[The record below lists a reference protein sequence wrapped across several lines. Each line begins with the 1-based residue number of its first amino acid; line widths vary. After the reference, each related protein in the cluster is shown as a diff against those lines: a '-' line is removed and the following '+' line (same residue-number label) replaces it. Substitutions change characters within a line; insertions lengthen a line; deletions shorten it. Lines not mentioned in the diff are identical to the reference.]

1 MKNREER
8 PVTSTRP
15 TQTHF
20 DFEILEAGDQCAS
33 EPHGQSCS
41 AAIDTPALGDP
52 QQDLMELIVDRAN
65 LDRAWKQV
73 RANRGA
79 AGPDGMTIAEFP
91 DWCREHWETIRQQL
105 LDGTYRP
112 QPVRRVSIPKPDGGE
127 RLLGIPNVL
136 DRVIQQ
142 AIGQVLTP
150 IFDPNFSESSFGFRP
165 NRSAH
170 GAIKQIQQTIK
181 QGYRHV
187 VDVDLS
193 KFFDRVQ
200 HDVLMSRVARKVHD
214 KRVLRLIGAYL
225 RAGVMVDGVK
235 QPTTVGTPQGGPLS
249 PMLSNVMLDD
259 LDKELER
266 RNLPFARYADDFVI
280 LVRSYYSARRVMA
293 SVSRYVTRKLKLV
306 VNAQKSAIRRADG
319 VEFLGFVFRTRR
331 AEVRVTAKNFDRLKT
346 RVREITSRNRGV
358 SFDRMVGELSRYLRG
373 WMGYFGLASTK
384 NVFSQL
390 DGWIRRRVRM
400 YLWKQWRLPRTRI
413 RNLLRLGVSRDQAIT
428 HGASRKGYWR
438 LSKTLGGHCG
448 MTKQWL
454 RAQGLVFLR
463 HLWGDLAPL
472 RRTA

>member
-1 MKNREER
+1 M
-8 PVTSTRP
+8 VSTRP
-15 TQTHF
+15 ARQLELPFDTVDRQT
-20 DFEILEAGDQCAS
+20 ESCP
-33 EPHGQSCS
+33 EPHGQSC
-41 AAIDTPALGDP
+41 AATADTPALGDP
-52 QQDLMELIVDRAN
+52 QQGLMELIVDQDN
-65 LDRAWKQV
+65 MDRAWRQV

-91 DWCREHWETIRQQL
+91 DWGREHWPMVRQQL

-112 QPVRRVSIPKPDGGE
+112 QPVRRVTIPKPDGGE
-127 RLLGIPNVL
+127 RMLGSPTVL

-142 AIGQVLTP
+142 AVGQVLTP
-150 IFDPNFSESSFGFRP
+150 IFDPEFSESSFGFRP

-170 GAIKQIQQTIK
+170 GAIKQVQQTIR
-181 QGYRHV
+181 QGNRYV

-200 HDVLMSRVARKVHD
+200 HDVLMSRVARKVRD
-214 KRVLRLIGAYL
+214 KRALKLIGRYL

-235 QPTTVGTPQGGPLS
+235 QPTSVGTPQGGPLS
-249 PMLSNVMLDD
+249 PLLSNILLDD
-259 LDKELER
+259 LDQELER
-266 RNLPFARYADDFVI
+266 RRLPFARYADDFVI
-280 LVRSYYSARRVMA
+280 LVRSPYAARKVMA
-293 SVSRYVTRKLKLV
+293 SVSRFVTRKLKLV

-319 VEFLGFVFRTRR
+319 VEFLGFIFRTRR
-331 AEVRVTAKNFDRLKT
+331 ADVRVSAKNFDRLKA

-358 SFDRMVGELSRYLRG
+358 SFDRMIGELSRFLRG

-413 RNLLRLGVSRDQAIT
+413 RNLLRLGVRGEQAIT

-438 LSKTLGGHCG
+438 LSKTLGGHVG

-463 HLWGDLAPL
+463 YLWGDLAPL